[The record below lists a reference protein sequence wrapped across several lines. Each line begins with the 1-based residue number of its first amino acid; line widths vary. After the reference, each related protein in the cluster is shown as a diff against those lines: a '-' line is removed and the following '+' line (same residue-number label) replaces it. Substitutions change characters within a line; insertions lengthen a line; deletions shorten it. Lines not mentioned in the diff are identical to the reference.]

1 MDVWRRE
8 EVNALDEEEIVWRPR
23 VQAWL
28 DDGLKLFTD
37 AAIPPL
43 VSLLKLDK
51 VFCLKVF
58 RRRTLER
65 DPGAG
70 ACLLTLAVLGAVGDG
85 RGEAA
90 VVSSVAADAG
100 QAPTSNAA
108 VAIRVWI
115 RLSVVFV
122 WPWRGVARDTHLH
135 PADTSAVN
143 PRP

>member
-8 EVNALDEEEIVWRPR
+8 EVNVLDEEEIIWRPR

-37 AAIPPL
+37 AAIRPL
-43 VSLLKLDK
+43 VSLLKLEK
-51 VFCLKVF
+51 VFCLNVF

-70 ACLLTLAVLGAVGDG
+70 ACLLTLVGDG
-85 RGEAA
+85 RGDAA

-100 QAPTSNAA
+100 QAPTSNAG

-135 PADTSAVN
+135 PADTSAAN
-143 PRP
+143 PRA